1 MITREK
7 QEVLNHYNAGL
18 AAYKQRKWDEAIKA
32 FELALRIDP
41 EDGPAALYLDRSRK
55 YRENPPPADWDG
67 VFVMTTK

>member
-41 EDGPAALYLDRSRK
+41 EDGPAAPTWTG
-55 YRENPPPADWDG
+55 RENTG
-67 VFVMTTK
+67 KTRRRRTGTGFS

>member
-7 QEVLNHYNAGL
+7 QEVLNHYTAGL